1 MKMKVSK
8 ANCGASTKPHKGF
21 NMGGGYQKISN
32 TSRLSKN
39 QDREQKLKSM
49 GLSTGAMVERKET
62 AKKKAAASAKTE
74 SMKKGA
80 QKGSTAKPIQS
91 QKKKSEVEAYGGSYM
106 TKKKSIKA
114 NKGLYANINA
124 KKKAGTS
131 NSKANSTI
139 SDEAYANMKAGFP
152 KKKKK

>member
-1 MKMKVSK
+1 MKVTK

-32 TSRLSKN
+32 TSRLTKD
-39 QDREQKLKSM
+39 QDREQNLKKM
-49 GLSTGAMVERKET
+49 GLSTGAMVERKEN
-62 AKKKAAASAKTE
+62 AQKKAAATAKSE

-80 QKGSTAKPIQS
+80 QKGSSAKPIQS
-91 QKKKSEVEAYGGSYM
+91 RKKKDEIEAYGGKHM
-106 TKKKSIKA
+106 MKKKSIKA

>member
-1 MKMKVSK
+1 MKVSK

-62 AKKKAAASAKTE
+62 AE